1 MKTQSEKKLN
11 YIYRIF
17 LISIILG
24 VLFNISRVMAQTN
37 IETTK
42 ANKEAIRLGFAGWT
56 AGTGNF
62 FDLLHDDMVWTITGS
77 TPYSKTYKN
86 KKQFIDEV
94 INPLNRRFSKKI
106 VPTVRAIY
114 GDGDVVIAY
123 WDGVATA
130 KDGKGYKSSYAW
142 FMQMKEGKII
152 NVTAFLDGLEFGDIM
167 KRLPGDE

>member
-1 MKTQSEKKLN
+1 
-11 YIYRIF
+11 
-17 LISIILG
+17 
-24 VLFNISRVMAQTN
+24 MAQTN

-42 ANKEAIRLGFAGWT
+42 ANKEVIRSGFAGWT

-94 INPLNRRFSKKI
+94 IDPLNRRFSKKI
-106 VPTVRAIY
+106 TPTVHAIY

-142 FMQMKEGKII
+142 FMQMQEGKII
-152 NVTAFLDGLEFGDIM
+152 NVTAFLDGIEFGDIM
-167 KRLPGDE
+167 KRLPGD

>member
-1 MKTQSEKKLN
+1 
-11 YIYRIF
+11 
-17 LISIILG
+17 
-24 VLFNISRVMAQTN
+24 MAQTN